1 MSPVFPALAWY
12 WGIVWWNSPLLCRQT
27 WDDLVNSSPSPL
39 QSLQTLPS
47 WLSSPVPSLSRPHQ
61 WPSRLSSMMSPVS
74 SMTLKLLLVLLIPV
88 MILEAAPLGQGDS
101 DTQLQLLEVIE
112 QIRKVSASLR
122 TSESAAAAKVD
133 VYNHLVSTVPE
144 KSRLKVSRRIL
155 RKLLHIRDRT
165 MMLRWWN
172 IRYFNRKQRS
182 FQSGAKHF

>member
-1 MSPVFPALAWY
+1 
-12 WGIVWWNSPLLCRQT
+12 
-27 WDDLVNSSPSPL
+27 
-39 QSLQTLPS
+39 
-47 WLSSPVPSLSRPHQ
+47 
-61 WPSRLSSMMSPVS
+61 MMSPVS
-74 SMTLKLLLVLLIPV
+74 SMTLQLLLVLLIPV

-165 MMLRWWN
+165 MMLRW
-172 IRYFNRKQRS
+172 
-182 FQSGAKHF
+182 